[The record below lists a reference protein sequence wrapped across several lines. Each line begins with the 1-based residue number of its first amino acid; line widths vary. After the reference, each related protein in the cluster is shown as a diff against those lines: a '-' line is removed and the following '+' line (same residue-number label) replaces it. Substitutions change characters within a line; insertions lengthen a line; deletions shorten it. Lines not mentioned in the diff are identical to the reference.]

1 MGRLGSPLFCTVV
14 QGPHRSPLGILLS
27 PESVFLYSVVSK
39 AAHCCAC
46 MLAPREEG
54 QTWDLS
60 TSLLTP
66 HCHALS
72 HKGTPHS
79 TGDWKRQSLGGQPG
93 DQLKLWGFCYKQKEG
108 RRDSGGRGM
117 SSPRFSL
124 PLWLPYVP
132 FPPCRADIFPSPRE
146 MSERLIQQMPPA
158 ETQGFCGT

>member
-1 MGRLGSPLFCTVV
+1 MASLLFRTVV
-14 QGPHRSPLGILLS
+14 QGPHRSPLGIPLS

-39 AAHCCAC
+39 AAHRCAC

-93 DQLKLWGFCYKQKEG
+93 DQLKLWGF
-108 RRDSGGRGM
+108 
-117 SSPRFSL
+117 
-124 PLWLPYVP
+124 YVP

-146 MSERLIQQMPPA
+146 TSERLIQRMPPA